1 MNHPFQAGGALL
13 ADSTVYIER
22 KADSE
27 ALAHLRNMAYLL
39 VIEPR
44 QQGKTSLINHLMC
57 HPALG
62 DVAFAYVDV
71 TTPDRSTEAA
81 WYQTLCPRTLRQLRG
96 FIPRD
101 QWPTIPQNSA
111 GWREFL
117 CDVAMLATDARRLV
131 VVALDEIG
139 AVTFPGATEFFSV
152 LRDVYNSRQAEME
165 FKQLT
170 FLLAGA
176 FHPRDLIKD
185 DKISPF
191 NIAQRVRLADFTLAQ
206 ARELVGKGSWT
217 DEQATVLAERIHHWT
232 DGQPYLTQLLCS
244 YLGPNA
250 TPADVDTNVER
261 LRREDEN
268 HLPPMLERLNRDEK
282 LCRYV
287 DRILA
292 GECIKFYPRE
302 NRRQAQLELLGV
314 IKEGTEGFCVVRN
327 RIYERVLTGTAGSRD
342 ESTSRMVSP
351 FPDTKRISSLRI
363 NADFDEVWRC
373 LVYTRDLEKQDGAYW
388 ATQKRLW
395 WSVTEQAHG
404 LTTKSATLL
413 LGINRPD
420 ADSIYDFNER
430 RLRLLEGAQGWTV
443 IEVYADLV
451 AESQSDPEAT
461 RIFDDFSDSFERMF
475 RRLGY
480 EVTKET
486 YESAQTESVVHSV
499 REPVSHP
506 ELNDALTRRTLAL
519 FIGADLPC
527 EVTGLPSRADLARE
541 LARRKGLDETLS
553 LAEVAQRVSQ
563 AGNRWEF
570 TAFIRDALDTAGK
583 SPQPFHRRIV
593 ELVRTHHIEAL
604 ITTAYDNLL
613 ELAFQEAGVGINRVV
628 RGSDVNF
635 INPDRSTLIKLY
647 GDAQQPDTLVV
658 TDRDHSDLLRDRD
671 KEPLVDEVRRVFRR
685 NIVLFLGY
693 NLADPDFRFL
703 FDQIAESSF
712 ARTAYAVWPGLPE
725 ADVRMWRDRGITIV
739 DVNLLG
745 VLTGLSAEPE
755 PLASSIPLSG
765 DYAAGSSESPAA
777 SHASHR
783 VHLPIVGELI
793 YDFVE
798 NFAKASI
805 TAQMADPQYG
815 AQVWDQCGCGGEIKK
830 AIFAHPHP
838 LHGCKFRY
846 TVQDFAAT
854 IKRVCLDFFIG
865 IHDKPSF
872 AADDSICFEI
882 HINGEKRWSKQ
893 WSKKQWNRN
902 RIGGIKVGPG
912 RTLEVMFVT
921 DDLGRNECNWAVWG
935 SPALIVEE
943 LQIEQVPDIRQKVAH
958 VSRGTVSP
966 IGGKDMDYEHGLD
979 VLKQF
984 AEGTDWHDDFD
995 LYEAQL
1001 GENLRDERRY
1011 GPSEQSRRDRA
1022 RIVDH
1027 LNALVREHLDIS
1039 FNDLCM
1045 GKLPRVER
1053 LDEAADEDI
1062 TALIQELKALVIEA
1076 NAADREASER
1086 LWQAVQQGRVEQGE
1100 IAATVDA
1107 LRRWARSIQRTG
1119 LPPDEDLRTAILTL
1133 TQPAEGVDGMYN
1145 YLHFALPLLPGLL
1158 SIQSEIDLNKLWA
1171 GVKERWGQKPAK
1183 GDGEAPATTEI
1194 YGTGKRWAVLIGVN
1208 EYVDKANYGR
1218 LHVCVK
1224 DVHAIREQFI
1234 AGGFEPAR
1242 IRLLADGTS
1251 ELPTRDNILVAL
1263 KAVADATEAD
1273 DLLLFYYSGHGDK
1286 DEGESYLVARN
1297 GRRLVLSDTAVRVSR
1312 VKEIMEQAPA
1322 RAKVIV
1328 LDACHSGADIG
1339 GKGPKPMSSEFIR
1352 RVFEQAEGLAI
1363 LASCK
1368 QGQVSYEW
1376 RAQERSVFT
1385 HFLLEAL
1392 EGQADRDEKD
1402 LITVQDTNRHVTNG
1416 VKLWA
1421 SQHNVSQTPT
1431 LQTAIA
1437 GDIILVRH
1445 Q

>member
-1 MNHPFQAGGALL
+1 MNHPFKAGGALL

-62 DVAFAYVDV
+62 DVVFAYVDV

-152 LRDVYNSRQAEME
+152 LRDVYNSRQAETE
-165 FKQLT
+165 LKQLT

-191 NIAQRVRLADFTLAQ
+191 NIAQRVRMDDFTPTQ
-206 ARELVGKGSWT
+206 VRELIGKGGWSE
-217 DEQATVLAERIHHWT
+217 EQSAALAESIYYWT

-244 YLGPNA
+244 YLEPDA
-250 TPADVDTNVER
+250 MPVDVDAAVER
-261 LRREDEN
+261 VRREDEN
-268 HLPPMLERLNRDEK
+268 HLPPMLERLNSDEK
-282 LCRYV
+282 LCEYV
-287 DRILA
+287 ERILA
-292 GECIKFYPRE
+292 GEHIKFYPRE

-314 IKEGTEGFCVVRN
+314 IKADTKGFCIIRN
-327 RIYERVLTGTAGSRD
+327 RMYVRALAHHDVHSLKVPQVLLDFTSAQSLVEQEWEPYGSEAENVRLTLEYDTALGKLVLAKKGQGFDAAVRYKPPNAPPLKWGCSHYELLVRMHPESIICIRVLDETGEERTLLYSSAILSGLNQWEEFHVPLGKDASD
-342 ESTSRMVSP
+342 GAWHSLLIDLPEHMEQAQWPGFVMVNWL
-351 FPDTKRISSLRI
+351 SLRG
-363 NADFDEVWRC
+363 EVSLAGIRGC
-373 LVYTRDLEKQDGAYW
+373 DDKDSLMA
-388 ATQKRLW
+388 
-395 WSVTEQAHG
+395 
-404 LTTKSATLL
+404 SATVPSYIVRFASMANRIPG
-413 LGINRPD
+413 LGVAVTSQR
-420 ADSIYDFNER
+420 
-430 RLRLLEGAQGWTV
+430 V
-443 IEVYADLV
+443 I
-451 AESQSDPEAT
+451 PM
-461 RIFDDFSDSFERMF
+461 SF
-475 RRLGY
+475 
-480 EVTKET
+480 
-486 YESAQTESVVHSV
+486 
-499 REPVSHP
+499 P
-506 ELNDALTRRTLAL
+506 ELAEALRRRTLAL

-570 TAFIRDALDTAGK
+570 TDFVRNALNTAGK

-593 ELVRTHHIEAL
+593 ELVRTHHIETL
-604 ITTAYDNLL
+604 ITTAYDHLL
-613 ELAFQEAGVGINRVV
+613 ELAFREAGVPFNRVV

-635 INPDRSTLIKLY
+635 INPDRPTLIKLY

-685 NIVLFLGY
+685 NTVLFLGY

-703 FDQIAESSF
+703 FDQIAESRF
-712 ARTAYAVWPGLPE
+712 ARTACAVWPGLPE
-725 ADVRMWRDRGITIV
+725 ADVRMWRDRGIVILDV
-739 DVNLLG
+739 DPLG
-745 VLTGLSAEPE
+745 IPGKFEAPSAPGGRPELAIALPASELS
-755 PLASSIPLSG
+755 
-765 DYAAGSSESPAA
+765 
-777 SHASHR
+777 
-783 VHLPIVGELI
+783 
-793 YDFVE
+793 
-798 NFAKASI
+798 
-805 TAQMADPQYG
+805 
-815 AQVWDQCGCGGEIKK
+815 
-830 AIFAHPHP
+830 
-838 LHGCKFRY
+838 
-846 TVQDFAAT
+846 
-854 IKRVCLDFFIG
+854 
-865 IHDKPSF
+865 
-872 AADDSICFEI
+872 
-882 HINGEKRWSKQ
+882 
-893 WSKKQWNRN
+893 
-902 RIGGIKVGPG
+902 
-912 RTLEVMFVT
+912 
-921 DDLGRNECNWAVWG
+921 
-935 SPALIVEE
+935 
-943 LQIEQVPDIRQKVAH
+943 
-958 VSRGTVSP
+958 
-966 IGGKDMDYEHGLD
+966 IGGKDMDYERGLD

-984 AEGTDWHDDFD
+984 AEGSDWYDDFD
-995 LYEAQL
+995 LYEARL
-1001 GENLRDERRY
+1001 CENLRDERRY

-1022 RIVDH
+1022 RTIDH

-1053 LDEAADEDI
+1053 LDKAAGEDI

-1100 IAATVDA
+1100 
-1107 LRRWARSIQRTG
+1107 
-1119 LPPDEDLRTAILTL
+1119 
-1133 TQPAEGVDGMYN
+1133 
-1145 YLHFALPLLPGLL
+1145 
-1158 SIQSEIDLNKLWA
+1158 
-1171 GVKERWGQKPAK
+1171 K

-1224 DVHAIREQFI
+1224 DVHAIREKFI

-1263 KAVADATEAD
+1263 KAVADATEPD
-1273 DLLLFYYSGHGDK
+1273 DLLLFYYSGHGDE

-1339 GKGPKPMSSEFIR
+1339 GKGPKPMSAEFIR

-1402 LITVQDTNRHVTNG
+1402 FVTVQDTNRHVTNG
-1416 VKLWA
+1416 VRLWA
-1421 SQHNVSQTPT
+1421 SQHNVSQIPT
-1431 LQTAIA
+1431 LQTAVA